1 MKFPRFNEAPNFA
14 GSLMF
19 LQDSYGDSN
28 RRLIKGFD
36 TFPGTFGYHRSET
49 VSPGMC
55 LVVEHREPFIRVLV
69 GDKILWF
76 ESYNLV
82 KV

>member
-19 LQDSYGDSN
+19 LGDSN
-28 RRLIKGFD
+28 RGRLIKGFD

-55 LVVEHREPFIRVLV
+55 LVVEHREPFIRVLL

>member
-19 LQDSYGDSN
+19 LGDSN
-28 RRLIKGFD
+28 RGRLIKGFD
-36 TFPGTFGYHRSET
+36 TFPGTFGYHRSEI

-55 LVVEHREPFIRVLV
+55 LVVEHREPFIRALV

>member
-19 LQDSYGDSN
+19 LGDSN
-28 RRLIKGFD
+28 RGRLIKGFD
-36 TFPGTFGYHRSET
+36 TFPGTFGYHRAET

-55 LVVEHREPFIRVLV
+55 LVVEHREPFIRVLL

>member
-19 LQDSYGDSN
+19 LGDSN
-28 RRLIKGFD
+28 RGRLIKGFD
-36 TFPGTFGYHRSET
+36 TFPGTFGYHRSEI

-55 LVVEHREPFIRVLV
+55 LVVEHQEPFIRALV